1 MIHFAL
7 GLQFYTH
14 FTSPMRRM
22 ADIVVHETLNKII
35 SKQEITDIPT
45 DEIDKINN
53 GRRSTKRLK
62 KDLNE
67 IYLCLMIHNTKKPI
81 EC

>member
-1 MIHFAL
+1 
-7 GLQFYTH
+7 
-14 FTSPMRRM
+14 MRRM
-22 ADIVVHETLNKII
+22 ADIVVHETLNQVI
-35 SKQEITDIPT
+35 SKQEITNIPT

-67 IYLCLMIHNTKKPI
+67 IYLCLMIHHTKKPI
-81 EC
+81 